1 MRPLYAGFSHR
12 GLEIVGSEEAV
23 RDFEAACV
31 ADQGHAP
38 WTVVLC
44 PPMVALAWRDLQNAQ
59 RLVNSIKFEGGRVV
73 VGGAA

>member
-1 MRPLYAGFSHR
+1 MKPLFAGFSHR
-12 GLEIVGSEEAV
+12 GLEVVGAEEAV

-31 ADQGHAP
+31 ANDGHAP

-44 PPMVALAWRDLQNAQ
+44 PPMVAKLWMDLQAQQ

>member
-1 MRPLYAGFSHR
+1 MKGLFAGFSHR
-12 GLEIVGSEEAV
+12 GLEIVGSEETV

-44 PPMVALAWRDLQNAQ
+44 PPMVAKLWMDLQTQQ